1 MTYYES
7 VETVTFTRARALKE
21 LQNHGIPESE
31 YPVFF
36 SGVRLEFGNYP
47 TLRFSSLTGDFVP
60 LIGNP

>member
-7 VETVTFTRARALKE
+7 VETVTFTRARALIE

-36 SGVRLEFGNYP
+36 SDMGDK
-47 TLRFSSLTGDFVP
+47 SLQGASCTGMADVLIRTDFASTR
-60 LIGNP
+60 